1 MSTHSV
7 PEHDHLNLA
16 ASGEPQRLETV
27 WSAFVDAARAR
38 PDAVAV
44 VGERGDLTYRQLL
57 TYADA
62 VADQL
67 TGHGVR
73 QGDRVALLCQ
83 RDALVPA
90 AMLGIAS
97 LGAVFVPIE
106 TDAPVARRSQVLELA
121 GCRAVIS
128 NLPSEERPEGALD
141 LRAISIS
148 TFEARS
154 APNRQI
160 GPNDPVSVMFTS
172 GSTGQPKGVLIP
184 HRAIVRLARAGI
196 LDLGPS
202 CRFLHASSLAFDAS
216 TLEIWGPLLNGG
228 TVVTMEGKPDLKLLE
243 RAFHEQ
249 GVTAAWLTAAL
260 FHLCADTNPAM
271 FAPLTTLLT
280 GGDVVSPKHAAVTLA
295 ANPHL
300 RLINGYGPT
309 ENTTFTTTY
318 DIRDPDPATPLPIGR
333 PITGTGVVIVDEHLR
348 PVPPSE
354 VGELIATGEGLA
366 LGYLN
371 NPELTRARF
380 VTISHSAEPGYR
392 TGDLARVN
400 EHGEIEFK
408 GRNDDQVKV
417 NGFRVEPGEI
427 EGAIRRIP
435 GVRDATVIAWS
446 GSEGFALH
454 AFVITDDPNVWYSL
468 QSQIRIGLG
477 EALPVYLRPSSI
489 SQEETLPRTS
499 SGKVDRAAL
508 RQILECGVTIECDPN
523 TPGPIS
529 ATKLL
534 AVAALL
540 ARRWHP
546 HDDDA
551 EFFILGSQTRHPAAG
566 WDEQINRINRVD
578 ASAAAGVAVSLPLPG
593 GGHAVLEARGQLTA
607 RFPHA
612 TSQRARRWLAHHV
625 ARATSAVLAD
635 SPNRVDELDI
645 LSAEE
650 REYVTTTWNQTDQP
664 IETDRSLIDLILDRC
679 EMHPDR
685 IALRSDQD
693 SMTYGELGA
702 EIRSIAASIALAR
715 PNDRGPVAVF
725 DERSVPTI
733 VCALGILASGC
744 ACVPLNRVTPPE
756 RVRSMLDSVGVPLLV
771 SVGPEAELPDAPQ
784 TISYDRIRS
793 EAELK
798 RRVRIDPASTAFVLF
813 TSGSTGMPKGVPIR
827 HESLTNRVIWQ
838 ADALRFTAEDVVAQK
853 NQLSWD
859 VSMWEYLLPLAIG
872 ARCVVLDSATS
883 SDPRRLVAAARKFG
897 VTAWHLVPS
906 VVVPVAH
913 SIGANPPPIRVTVCS
928 GEALAPSAAAELLS
942 RLPGALHNLYGP
954 TEAAIDVTQWHCE
967 QQSDAVPIGRP
978 IANTRISVVD
988 PSGRA
993 CPVGVPGEIVLHG
1006 IQVSDG
1012 YINNPAKSSE
1022 SFVPCVYFPGGKAYR
1037 TGDLG
1042 WWRDDGAV
1050 CFRGRIDAQMKVF
1063 GFRIEPGE
1071 IETAILGTGL
1081 VADAA
1086 VCTILAGDERTIA
1099 AVCVQSNGAD
1109 QGPETS
1115 LLLSA
1120 LRGKLE
1126 GHTIPSRVLWT
1137 EQIPRLANGKIDRR
1151 AVGVLAQVEVERN
1164 ATVPSDHHELN
1175 VNDYVIRAWTQILG
1189 KPPATDE
1196 SDFISSGGNSLL
1208 LLRLLLILEK
1218 STGIQLP
1225 LLPSLQEQSPIS
1237 IAHAFESAKS
1247 IPRSNVII
1255 EDDHEVR
1262 RNFAGHLHKLTS
1274 GPNVV
1279 LAIPHLGGSIGYL
1292 SDLASISN
1300 GSIAIYAIQP
1310 AGLMEEELPLC
1321 SFQELIDGYHLLI
1334 KNQDWKQ
1341 IKIIG
1346 FSSGAAVAVG
1356 LANKLNNSGIH
1367 VSHVYVVDGS
1377 PTYRPPVNKFFR
1389 RVYNACITRV
1399 PQRILPLSLPG
1410 VQKYDMSGWSKLQ
1423 IGLGLSTLD
1432 ALYGSKLRKYYG
1444 SSTVVVRRNAPKSC
1458 QLSSWKRVLRGPVC
1472 ETTIQCDDH
1481 MKMWSSPHAQR
1492 LLEIIMYSK

>member
-1 MSTHSV
+1 M

-44 VGERGDLTYRQLL
+44 VGERGDLTYGQLKAH
-57 TYADA
+57 ADA

-67 TGHGVR
+67 AAHGVH

-106 TDAPVARRSQVLELA
+106 TDAPLARRSQVLQLA

-141 LRAISIS
+141 LRAISMPTS
-148 TFEARS
+148 EARS

-184 HRAIVRLARAGI
+184 HRAIVRLARARI
-196 LDLGPS
+196 LDLGPG

-243 RAFHEQ
+243 RAFREQ

-280 GGDVVSPKHAAVTLA
+280 GGDVVSPKHAAATLA

-300 RLINGYGPT
+300 RLVNGYGPT

-333 PITGTGVVIVDEHLR
+333 PIAGTGVVIVDEHLR
-348 PVPPSE
+348 PVPPGE

-380 VTISHSAEPGYR
+380 ITISHSAEPGYR

-400 EHGEIEFK
+400 QHGEIEFK

-551 EFFILGSQTRHPAAG
+551 EFFVMGSQTRHPAAG

-578 ASAAAGVAVSLPLPG
+578 AFAAADVAVSLPLAG
-593 GGHAVLEARGQLTA
+593 GGHAVLEARGRITA

-635 SPNRVDELDI
+635 SPNRVGELDI

-679 EMHPDR
+679 ETHPDR

-733 VCALGILASGC
+733 VCVLGILASGR
-744 ACVPLNRVTPPE
+744 ACVPLNRAMPSE
-756 RVRSMLDSVGVPLLV
+756 RVRVMLDISKAKLLV
-771 SVGPEAELPDAPQ
+771 SAGDDSGLADAPESL
-784 TISYDRIRS
+784 SYSHIR
-793 EAELK
+793 AESGLEG
-798 RRVRIDPASTAFVLF
+798 RVGIDPTSTAFVLF
-813 TSGSTGMPKGVPIR
+813 TSGSAGTPKGVPIR
-827 HESLTNRVIWQ
+827 HQSLANRVLWQ
-838 ADALRFTAEDVVAQK
+838 MQDQSFTEDDVIAQK

-859 VSMWEYLLPLAIG
+859 VSMWEYLLPLVIG
-872 ARCVVLDSATS
+872 AQCAVLDSPTA
-883 SDPRRLVAAARKFG
+883 SDPKRLLNAARCLG
-897 VTAWHLVPS
+897 ITAWHLLPS
-906 VVVPVAH
+906 MLIPVAQ
-913 SIGANPPPIRVTVCS
+913 SMESDTPPIRVTVCS
-928 GEALAPSAAAELLS
+928 GEALAPSAAAEWLS
-942 RLPGALHNLYGP
+942 CLPGVLNNLYGP
-954 TEAAIDVTQWHCE
+954 TEAAIEVTQWRCE
-967 QQSDAVPIGRP
+967 AHNDAVPIGRP

-988 PSGRA
+988 PGGRA

-1006 IQVSDG
+1006 VQVSEG
-1012 YINNPAKSSE
+1012 YLNNPEKTAE
-1022 SFVPCVYFPGGKAYR
+1022 SFIPCAHFSGRKAYR

-1050 CFRGRIDAQMKVF
+1050 CFRGRIDAQMKIF
-1063 GFRIEPGE
+1063 GFRVEPGE
-1071 IETAILGTGL
+1071 IEAALVQSGL
-1081 VADAA
+1081 VSDAA
-1086 VCTILAGDERTIA
+1086 ACVVLAGTERVIA
-1099 AVCVQSNGAD
+1099 ALCTPRTGIDRPTDSSVFA
-1109 QGPETS
+1109 
-1115 LLLSA
+1115 A
-1120 LRGKLE
+1120 LRRGLE
-1126 GHTIPSRVLWT
+1126 SHAVPSRIVWT
-1137 EQIPRLANGKIDRR
+1137 DRIPKLSNGKIDRR
-1151 AVGVLAQVEVERN
+1151 AVSTIAQN
-1164 ATVPSDHHELN
+1164 ATQKLPEAVTSTDALDISGR
-1175 VNDYVIRAWTQILG
+1175 VRQVWIRLLG
-1189 KPPATDE
+1189 LPPA
-1196 SDFISSGGNSLL
+1196 SDAADFVSSGGNSLL
-1208 LLRLLLILEK
+1208 LLRMFFLLEQA
-1218 STGIQLP
+1218 TGVQLAR
-1225 LLPSLQEQSPIS
+1225 LPSLQSQTPAS
-1237 IAHAFESAKS
+1237 IAGAFQTA
-1247 IPRSNVII
+1247 SNPIGAEARYGTGAEI
-1255 EDDHEVR
+1255 R
-1262 RNFAGHLHKLTS
+1262 ANCAGHLRKLTD
-1274 GPNVV
+1274 GPGVI
-1279 LAIPHLGGSIGYL
+1279 LAIPHLGGTLGYLANAASALDGAAELYGILQAGLLPGESPLESVHDMIAGYADLVQAQGWMRLRLIGY
-1292 SDLASISN
+1292 
-1300 GSIAIYAIQP
+1300 
-1310 AGLMEEELPLC
+1310 
-1321 SFQELIDGYHLLI
+1321 
-1334 KNQDWKQ
+1334 
-1341 IKIIG
+1341 
-1346 FSSGAAVAVG
+1346 SSGATIAVD
-1356 LANKLNNSGIH
+1356 LAHQLTERG
-1367 VSHVYVVDGS
+1367 VEVTRLFLVDGI
-1377 PTYRPPVNKFFR
+1377 PCHRPALHPRLRKTYSKFMW
-1389 RVYNACITRV
+1389 RV
-1399 PQRILPLSLPG
+1399 PKSLTPLRAPNTRP
-1410 VQKYDMSGWSKLQ
+1410 YDLSGYQ
-1423 IGLGLSTLD
+1423 HEQF
-1432 ALYGSKLRKYYG
+1432 ALAHATIRALFRHTPARYRGR
-1444 SSTVVVRRNAPKSC
+1444 TTIVRTAKSVELA
-1458 QLSSWKRVLRGPVC
+1458 QADSWKRVITGPMDEVVLAGANHSNVWDPPHVDGIVDALRQD
-1472 ETTIQCDDH
+1472 E
-1481 MKMWSSPHAQR
+1481 
-1492 LLEIIMYSK
+1492 